1 MAGLCKAMIIGN
13 LGRDPEMRYTPTGKP
28 VTSFSVAVS
37 RVYNSAE
44 GERKEETEWFR
55 VSAWNKLAETCS
67 QYLRKGSKVYVE
79 GRLRTRTWEGQD
91 GQKRLDLEIVASEM
105 RMLATKPRAEGADA
119 GLETKARAEGADAGR
134 EEHGGS
140 DLDQIPFKPRYDG
153 YRRPVVRPSQRRRM
167 GD

>member
-37 RVYNSAE
+37 RVYSTTE

-91 GQKRLDLEIVASEM
+91 GQKRLELEVTAADMI
-105 RMLATKPRAEGADA
+105 MLDSKSRAEGADA
-119 GLETKARAEGADAGR
+119 GV

-140 DLDQIPFKPRYDG
+140 DLDQIPF
-153 YRRPVVRPSQRRRM
+153 
-167 GD
+167 

>member
-28 VTSFSVAVS
+28 VTSFSVAVN
-37 RVYNSAE
+37 RVYNTAE

-55 VSAWNKLAETCS
+55 ISAWNKLAETCS

-91 GQKRLDLEIVASEM
+91 GQKRLELEIVASDM
-105 RMLATKPRAEGADA
+105 IILDSKSKAEGADA
-119 GLETKARAEGADAGR
+119 GMM

-140 DLDQIPFKPRYDG
+140 DLDQIPF
-153 YRRPVVRPSQRRRM
+153 
-167 GD
+167 

>member
-28 VTSFSVAVS
+28 VTSFSVAVN

-91 GQKRLDLEIVASEM
+91 GQKRLDLEVVASEM
-105 RMLATKPRAEGADA
+105 VILDTKPRAEGADA
-119 GLETKARAEGADAGR
+119 GLDTKARAEGADAGM

-140 DLDQIPFKPRYDG
+140 DLDQIPF
-153 YRRPVVRPSQRRRM
+153 
-167 GD
+167 

>member
-28 VTSFSVAVS
+28 VTSFSVAVN

-91 GQKRLDLEIVASEM
+91 GQKRLDLEVI
-105 RMLATKPRAEGADA
+105 ATDMII
-119 GLETKARAEGADAGR
+119 LDSKAKTESGDVSM

-140 DLDQIPFKPRYDG
+140 DLDQIPF
-153 YRRPVVRPSQRRRM
+153 
-167 GD
+167 

>member
-105 RMLATKPRAEGADA
+105 LMLDTKPRAEGADA
-119 GLETKARAEGADAGR
+119 GLDTKARAEGADAGM

-140 DLDQIPFKPRYDG
+140 DLDQIPF
-153 YRRPVVRPSQRRRM
+153 
-167 GD
+167 